1 MKSIILAAG
10 YATRLYPLTLTV
22 PKPLL
27 PIKGKP
33 ILNYLFD
40 DIDSIEQISE
50 HVIIT
55 NHSPKICSFRLT
67 AVFFTIKIMQ
77 GKVLRC
83 NAWYTPD
90 TFFCG
95 MHTVSVKTARPS
107 YCF

>member
-40 DIDSIEQISE
+40 DIEKYINDNNFGNNIPFFIGETFINDEKKLIYTKVSKLEFYKL
-50 HVIIT
+50 VYARNYDVT
-55 NHSPKICSFRLT
+55 NFL
-67 AVFFTIKIMQ
+67 
-77 GKVLRC
+77 L
-83 NAWYTPD
+83 NENLE
-90 TFFCG
+90 
-95 MHTVSVKTARPS
+95 
-107 YCF
+107 

>member
-55 NHSPKICSFRLT
+55 NHKFIKMKQKSF
-67 AVFFTIKIMQ
+67 V
-77 GKVLRC
+77 V
-83 NAWYTPD
+83 
-90 TFFCG
+90 
-95 MHTVSVKTARPS
+95 
-107 YCF
+107 